1 MKRICSGFTLI
12 ELMIV
17 VAIIGVL
24 AAIALPAYQDYT
36 VRARITEG
44 LNLASSP
51 KLLVGS
57 EGVASQEDLVIA
69 AQAWNS
75 GASGLGA
82 TSKYVTSVLMDAGA
96 AGANTGVI
104 TVTYNESTIGGIG
117 AGTNTLILSP
127 YIRATAV
134 PVTLLA
140 AQTAVPSLKGAID
153 WLCTSDAGTG
163 AGTQAD
169 TGGFAA
175 GSAANG
181 TLPARFAPA
190 MCR

>member
-1 MKRICSGFTLI
+1 MKRICHGFTLI

-17 VAIIGVL
+17 VAIIGIL

-57 EGVASQEDLVIA
+57 EGVASQADLVIA
-69 AQAWNS
+69 SRTWNA

-104 TVTYNESTIGGIG
+104 TITYNEATVGGIG
-117 AGTNTLILSP
+117 AATNTLLLSP
-127 YIRATAV
+127 YLRVAAG
-134 PVTLLA
+134 PVTLLV
-140 AQTAVPSLKGAID
+140 AQTSNPPLNGAID

-163 AGTQAD
+163 AGTQAA

-175 GSAANG
+175 GSAASG